1 MRPLVALVLLLAPF
15 LAGKFVLFLHSLN
28 ECRLSNTITFLPTA
42 AQRCTDGSVRLVDG
56 PVESAGRVEV
66 CIHGV
71 WGRFCGYYRY
81 GFYGNY
87 SRVVC
92 RQLGYNV
99 DAGEGELIM
108 H

>member
-1 MRPLVALVLLLAPF
+1 M
-15 LAGKFVLFLHSLN
+15 
-28 ECRLSNTITFLPTA
+28 
-42 AQRCTDGSVRLVDG
+42 
-56 PVESAGRVEV
+56 ESAGRVEV

-71 WGRFCGYYRY
+71 WGRVCAASQYA

-99 DAGEGELIM
+99 DAGEGELNRSLEKFSDIAKESDIICM
-108 H
+108 AVACYLVM